1 MTIQIVLLAFCAL
14 VVVWFAYKIGKAVS
28 RLFGAFFRLLL
39 GLLLLSLAGYLIW
52 RFLL

>member
-1 MTIQIVLLAFCAL
+1 MTIKVVLLAFCAL
-14 VVVWFAYKIGKAVS
+14 VALWVAYQIGKAVS

-39 GLLLLSLAGYLIW
+39 GLLLLGLAGYLIW